1 MPTNSERSVTG
12 AIVEAE
18 VSASLQAICKK
29 RGMTQLAVLSR
40 LVRWVAKQE
49 DKIQHEVLH
58 TDPTKESIETSRRLL
73 RYIASKQ
80 IIPED

>member
-1 MPTNSERSVTG
+1 MQET
-12 AIVEAE
+12 
-18 VSASLQAICKK
+18 
-29 RGMTQLAVLSR
+29 GMTQLTVLSR

-73 RYIASKQ
+73 RHIVSKQ
-80 IIPED
+80 ISPED